1 MDRPILGRPVPSL
14 RLPYHLCQLA
24 LSMDLMRLEWLLRLR
39 LNQAGSQTR
48 RPGRGIV
55 VEADE
60 STCLEDLDACQ
71 DERIAPPAPRRILCI
86 LRRAGRSL
94 PIFHAIQG

>member
-1 MDRPILGRPVPSL
+1 MDRPILGRLTPSL
-14 RLPYHLCQLA
+14 RPPYHLCQPA
-24 LSMDLMRLEWLLRLR
+24 PSMDLMRLEWLLRLR

-60 STCLEDLDACQ
+60 STCLEDLDACPG
-71 DERIAPPAPRRILCI
+71 ERKAPPAPRRI
-86 LRRAGRSL
+86 
-94 PIFHAIQG
+94 